1 MMEVAMSVVI
11 VEMQAGHSVEEKRQL
26 AKDMTQALVKMGEP
40 VEDIQVIMRET
51 PTSCWAQAG
60 KLCSDW
66 EIPPGA

>member
-1 MMEVAMSVVI
+1 MSVVI

>member
-1 MMEVAMSVVI
+1 MEVAMSVVI

-26 AKDMTQALVKMGEP
+26 ARDMTQALVKMGEP
-40 VEDIQVIMRET
+40 AEDIQVIMREN